1 MSPGAPP
8 DTSPAK
14 RKGNPRGSG
23 DRLRRELIDATDHL
37 IEVRGDASAL
47 SLRAIAEHVG
57 IATTSIYLHFADLTE
72 LKLAVAQR
80 GFIEFAA
87 ARDQAAA
94 GIADPMDAL
103 TARCLAY
110 IDHAAAHPGRYRL
123 MFGRQLANLAP
134 NTSTGVPSNAALHAL
149 EDSIRQCTK
158 AGAIAANIDPVRSA
172 VLIWT
177 ALHGQASL
185 QIDRPNFPWPP
196 RRELVTDLVRRL
208 LGVPAGDAQ
217 S

>member
-1 MSPGAPP
+1 VSPGAPP

-123 MFGRQLANLAP
+123 MFGRQGPELLK
-134 NTSTGVPSNAALHAL
+134 L
-149 EDSIRQCTK
+149 
-158 AGAIAANIDPVRSA
+158 
-172 VLIWT
+172 
-177 ALHGQASL
+177 
-185 QIDRPNFPWPP
+185 RP
-196 RRELVTDLVRRL
+196 R
-208 LGVPAGDAQ
+208 AK
-217 S
+217 